1 MAPPALTGQF
11 VMLQDFRILHLLQ
24 NSLPGGLHPR
34 PRRAY
39 GKRPSPG
46 KHRAGRSSPNQNP
59 HTIAVVTGSNKGL
72 GFAIA
77 QGLALKGVMTV
88 LTARDEQRGLAALN
102 SLKQDQRINPA
113 TLQFHVLDVRS
124 TSSIQNFAKWIET
137 KFGGLDILVNNAGIS
152 RNEHLGNPTVEG
164 SKDVI
169 STNFYGTRMALRNQ
183 TVVQKVSKLSM
194 ETLDEVVGEFIEDV
208 EHGRLIVKGWTGIF
222 GAYDYCL
229 SKLLLNAYSRVLAR
243 DLSKQGGKF
252 FVNCMCPGLTS
263 TDMSRN
269 NGHSAQI
276 GADTVIWLAL
286 LPASK
291 STTGRFFSNR
301 QDVGFDHIPL
311 YLEKGTYSKLL
322 DEFDECIRTS
332 MPPLHPVFLKMY

>member
-1 MAPPALTGQF
+1 RWWSK
-11 VMLQDFRILHLLQ
+11 D
-24 NSLPGGLHPR
+24 
-34 PRRAY
+34 
-39 GKRPSPG
+39 
-46 KHRAGRSSPNQNP
+46 
-59 HTIAVVTGSNKGL
+59 TIAVVTGSNKGL
-72 GFAIA
+72 GFGIA

-124 TSSIQNFAKWIET
+124 PSSIQNFAKWIEN

-169 STNFYGTRMALRNQ
+169 STNFYGTRMVTECLLHLMRSQSHHGARIINVSSATSRMDALRNQ

-311 YLEKGTYSKLL
+311 YLEKGTSSKLL